1 MPTPFDRATVP
12 YLLFAVCWGIGLV
25 LSFAGWGAMLLR
37 VLRLR
42 REVDAGLAAALGLA
56 LTVATAGLG
65 NLAGALSRG
74 AAIGWVA
81 AGLAGFALDLVRKRR
96 SARPGAP
103 PGPMPVA
110 AALLV
115 TFLALFHVAGS
126 VDGHVFDGNRYRPF
140 DPHDDLQAYL
150 AFPLKMLETGGLG
163 ADPFEARRLPVLGG
177 QSALQALAMAALPSR
192 AIHLLDAGT
201 GLLVS
206 LWVLLGAVRAAALPR
221 KLAALPLLLMLLL
234 PSLSARGNTTA
245 LFTGMALLLAL
256 FRLVDEEPFAGESPA
271 RGRLPA
277 GLVVAALVALKS
289 TFLPAAVLFVAAAA
303 LATPGDRR
311 GRQIVEAAA
320 TGAWALLLLI
330 PWMVSLKLS
339 SGTFFFPF
347 LGAGNQTVDW
357 DVIPGLPPPATWR
370 ERTALALSG
379 LRAAIPV
386 ALLLPLAYFRSRRP
400 AVLALG
406 LTVLALPA
414 AYRLVGD
421 PFLDRSQSRYFFPA
435 FAWAVSLLV
444 VAALRGPASGSP
456 TARLA
461 GAAALTVAAGIL
473 ASDAGSVARQLR
485 QIGANVA
492 SSVSGR
498 ELVPW
503 GAEARALSL
512 LDAVPRGAAVLARLP
527 EPYLL
532 DFRAHRVLLFSM
544 PGITSPP
551 PGMPFAGGPE
561 KIAAYLERQGVR
573 YVAYGSRSDD
583 RELLELSESD
593 IRFRYPRA
601 RSRWAFLG
609 FHREFHRTVHEL
621 SFTRARLAD
630 RSDGVVLDLAARALK
645 LPLLEAPERLEGFT
659 PDGWSAGSAR
669 IRLDYERTEEDRFLR
684 VLLAPSGGDVRVLVD
699 GRALPLARREPSA
712 LVFDL
717 AGAPIRLGRLS
728 LEGPPVEILGLA
740 TVARTEDVPQIGPV
754 PQRVDASL
762 EISRA
767 EWRSGFWADDW
778 TGGNGVLA
786 NLDWPVPDGTTE
798 LAVEIGAG
806 PPGPP
811 EAAGLRVV
819 VNGKEL
825 EGIGAKN
832 GVHAFRIPPGLSIIR
847 RIRIVSKT
855 FVPNE
860 AGQNHDGRRLGV
872 AVARVFVR

>member
-1 MPTPFDRATVP
+1 VPTSFDRATVP
-12 YLLFAVCWGIGLV
+12 YLLFAVCWGIALV
-25 LSFAGWGAMLLR
+25 LSFAGWGGTFFRL
-37 VLRLR
+37 LRLR
-42 REVDAGLAAALGLA
+42 KGVDAGLAAALGLA
-56 LTVATAGLG
+56 LTVAAWGIG
-65 NLAGALSRG
+65 NLAGLLSRG
-74 AAIGWVA
+74 AALVWVA
-81 AGLAGFALDLVRKRR
+81 AGLAGFALDRFR
-96 SARPGAP
+96 SGRSGGSGARPAT
-103 PGPMPVA
+103 MPAA

-115 TFLALFHVAGS
+115 MLLALFHVAGS

-177 QSALQALAMAALPSR
+177 QSALQALALAALPPR
-192 AIHLLDAGT
+192 AIHLLDAGA

-221 KLAALPLLLMLLL
+221 KLAALPLLFMLLL
-234 PSLSARGNTTA
+234 PSLPARGNTTA
-245 LFTGMALLLAL
+245 LFTGTALLLAL
-256 FRLVDEEPFAGESPA
+256 YRLVDEEAVARESPA
-271 RGRLPA
+271 RGALPA
-277 GLVVAALVALKS
+277 GVVLAALVALKS

-311 GRQIVEAAA
+311 GRRFVEAAA

-347 LGAGNQTVDW
+347 LGAGNQTVNW

-370 ERTALALSG
+370 ERATLALSG
-379 LRAAIPV
+379 LREAIPV

-406 LTVLALPA
+406 LAVLALPA

-421 PFLDRSQSRYFFPA
+421 PFLDRSLSRYFFPA

-444 VAALRGPASGSP
+444 IAALRGPASGDS

-461 GAAALTVAAGIL
+461 GAAALAVSAGIL
-473 ASDAGSVARQLR
+473 ASDAGNVARQLR
-485 QIGANVA
+485 QLGANVA
-492 SSVSGR
+492 SSVAGR

-512 LDAVPRGAAVLARLP
+512 LDAVPAGAAVLERLP

-561 KIAAYLERQGVR
+561 KVASYLERQGVR
-573 YVAYGSRSDD
+573 YLAYGSRTDD
-583 RELLELSESD
+583 RELLELTESD
-593 IRFRYPRA
+593 ISFRYPRA

-630 RSDGVVLDLAARALK
+630 RPDGVVLDLAARALR

-659 PDGWSAGSAR
+659 SDGWSAGSAR
-669 IRLDYERTEEDRFLR
+669 IRLDYERTREDRFLR
-684 VLLAPSGGDVRVLVD
+684 VVLAPPGRDVRVSVD
-699 GRALPLARREPSA
+699 GRALPMARRDPSA

-717 AGAPIRLGRLS
+717 SGAPDRLGGLS
-728 LEGPPVEILGLA
+728 LEGSAVEVLGIA
-740 TVARTEDVPQIGPV
+740 TVARAEDAPRIGPA

-762 EISRA
+762 EIPHA

-778 TGGNGVLA
+778 TGGNGILP
-786 NLDWPVPDGTTE
+786 NLDWPVPAGTTE

-819 VNGKEL
+819 VNGTEL
-825 EGIGAKN
+825 EGIGAKD
-832 GVHAFRIPPGLSIIR
+832 GVYAFRIPPGLSVIR

-860 AGQNHDGRRLGV
+860 AGQYLDGRRLGV